1 MGGLAVGASAV
12 RAPRPLLGLS
22 GRQIPLVVAS
32 DLCQSFDVVAII
44 WRNSV
49 NQSFPVELIKI

>member
-12 RAPRPLLGLS
+12 KAPLPPHGLS
-22 GRQIPLVVAS
+22 RRQIPLVVAS
-32 DLCQSFDVVAII
+32 DLCQSFDVAAII